1 MLPLGSQRARSL
13 LLATGPPH
21 HLQMEPTWGLTC
33 WLEPGDALSYVGGP
47 IHASLPPGSP
57 CAVPLPRA
65 PVSSYFATSPSLL
78 LSSA

>member
-33 WLEPGDALSYVGGP
+33 WLEPGDALSYAGGP
-47 IHASLPPGSP
+47 IHASLPPALLVLSP
-57 CAVPLPRA
+57 YLEPPRPPTLPQVL
-65 PVSSYFATSPSLL
+65 PYF
-78 LSSA
+78 